1 MLQPD
6 SIRRRQASTAA
17 CRLCRGEGSSHL
29 QDAVQLLEQGLGG
42 LGLLVTECELL
53 PEQRFDIYLV
63 HLGIAIEV
71 DGVQHF
77 EGSYYGTPAAL
88 QFARDRKEDAMC
100 LEAGQ
105 KLVRLHYLDKASW
118 GATVLAALCSQCIIT
133 YSPSYSRGSTTS

>member
-6 SIRRRQASTAA
+6 SIHRRQASTAA

-71 DGVQHF
+71 DGEQHF

-88 QFARDRKEDAMC
+88 QFARDRKKDAMC

-133 YSPSYSRGSTTS
+133 YSPSYSRGSTPS

>member
-1 MLQPD
+1 M
-6 SIRRRQASTAA
+6 
-17 CRLCRGEGSSHL
+17 
-29 QDAVQLLEQGLGG
+29 
-42 LGLLVTECELL
+42 LVTECELL

-71 DGVQHF
+71 DGEQHF